1 MSTIQVF
8 VRERLGSRAIRQ
20 PPVRALYNK
29 RMIIIANWKAKV
41 NTIADAKKLVT
52 ASRTLADKG
61 AHTIVIAPPAPYL
74 GLLSLTS
81 PSKKLRFASQ
91 DITATGGGSETG
103 EVTGQ
108 MISSTKASYVI
119 IGHSER
125 RALGDTDSVV
135 LLKTKQALSSKLTP
149 VVCIGERKRDEEAEY
164 LSHLRSQV
172 DAVYVGLLPKERNS
186 IILAYEPVWAIGKSA
201 SEGITPDDLIEM
213 IRYIRKIL
221 AAYLPAKKVE
231 DTIILYGGAVEASNA
246 RVLAEGTGIHGL
258 LVGHASTDAKTF
270 TALVKALP

>member
-1 MSTIQVF
+1 
-8 VRERLGSRAIRQ
+8 
-20 PPVRALYNK
+20 
-29 RMIIIANWKAKV
+29 MIIIANWKAKV
-41 NTIADAKKLVT
+41 ETFADAKKLVT
-52 ASRTLADKG
+52 ASKRLAEKG

-91 DITATGGGSETG
+91 DITATNGGSQTG

-125 RALGDTDSVV
+125 RALGDTDEVV
-135 LLKTKQALSSKLTP
+135 LLKTKKALASKLTP
-149 VVCIGERKRDEEAEY
+149 VVCIGETKRDEEAQY
-164 LSHLRSQV
+164 LSHLRSQIDV
-172 DAVYVGLLPKERNS
+172 VYAGLQSKERGA

-221 AAYLPAKKVE
+221 ASYLPVKKVE
-231 DTIILYGGAVEASNA
+231 DTSILYGGAVEATNA
-246 RVLAEGTGIHGL
+246 RALATGTGISGV
-258 LVGHASTDAKTF
+258 LVGHASTDAKSF
-270 TALVKALP
+270 TALVKALS